1 LVNERGNLER
11 WWAEPA
17 ETVLERLAVDPQRG
31 LAEQRV
37 DEMRERYGA
46 NTMVDTEPAG
56 FRELLWESIT
66 SPMILLLLAVAA
78 ISLLLGQFAEA
89 IVMAAVVLIYV
100 GVELI
105 NKRRTDRTLA
115 RLRELQS
122 PRALV
127 IRDGD
132 RRDVAINDIVVGDI
146 LPLQPGSRMP
156 ADARLLSTVGLLV
169 DEAALTGESTPLPK
183 DADAGVDPDAPLAER
198 PTAVFAGTT
207 VVDGQGRAVVV
218 AVGDA
223 SELGQIA
230 TLSAEAQ
237 QAQTPLQ
244 EEMRD
249 LAKTLAYV
257 ALVVSLLI
265 PLLGLL
271 RGFGFQEMLL
281 TWLSLTF
288 LMVPGQ
294 PPIIITMALAL
305 AALELAR
312 KDVIVSRL
320 SGAETLG
327 SVTTIV
333 SDKTGTLTEN
343 AMSLAAVILPDG
355 EVLQRSEHEGDSRWH
370 TFLAHARRAI
380 PEGSQDPTDGA
391 IIDAVAAL
399 DRPPDG
405 EPGRLVDQTGFARS
419 GSHRTLTYASDHGR
433 TRYIAANPD
442 FLLTHATRASEGTT
456 GDDGDGDWPE
466 RQREAV
472 RERIEEL
479 AAEGYR
485 VTAYA
490 MEPASGDSD
499 QGDGTSADGTI
510 FIGGA
515 VLEDPVRQEVPAAIA
530 ALRGAGVRT
539 LLVTG
544 DNAATARHV
553 AGEIG
558 LDTGRVLT
566 GQELEILDQ
575 EGWHTRVQDTGV
587 FARTTPE
594 QKLRI
599 VQALQEQGETVAV
612 TGDGV
617 NDAPALRTAH
627 IGVAMGETGTD
638 VAREAADLVLT
649 DDNFAHLPDGVLIG
663 RKAYD
668 NFNKGITY
676 YLSAKAILLSSFL
689 IPLAVGR
696 EFPFAPIQIIAI
708 ELLMDLASSTIFIS
722 ESAEPG
728 LMEEAPRERSRF
740 LSWEVARRIV
750 RNLLGLTLAL
760 MVVYFGSFAL
770 GHDLAAARTA
780 AFATWLLGHIVL
792 AFNLKQR
799 RIPLF
804 RRGLLDN
811 RFAVGW
817 LAGMIALV
825 LAMTLIPAVRDVMD
839 TTALSAAQW
848 GLVVG
853 GALLGSMWMEVLKW
867 VRPPAAG

>member
-1 LVNERGNLER
+1 MNGAADLEH

-17 ETVLERLAVDPQRG
+17 EDRLEQLGVDPEQG
-31 LAEQRV
+31 LSEGRV
-37 DEMRERYGA
+37 EEMRERYGA

-56 FRELLWESIT
+56 LGELLWESIT

-78 ISLLLGQFAEA
+78 ISLLLGQFTEA
-89 IVMAAVVLIYV
+89 IVMAFVVLIYV

-105 NKRRTDRTLA
+105 NKGRTDRTLA

-122 PRALV
+122 PRVRCL
-127 IRDGD
+127 RDGE
-132 RRDVAINDIVVGDI
+132 RREVALNDVVVGDI
-146 LPLQPGSRMP
+146 LPLQPGSRVP

-169 DEAALTGESTPLPK
+169 DEAALTGESTPLQK
-183 DADAGVDPDAPLAER
+183 DAEAEVDPDAPLAER

-207 VVDGQGRAVVV
+207 VLDGQGRAVVV

-223 SELGQIA
+223 TELGHVA
-230 TLSAEAQ
+230 ELSAAAQ
-237 QAQTPLQ
+237 QAETPLQ
-244 EEMRD
+244 QEMGD

-265 PLLGLL
+265 PLLGWL
-271 RGFGFQEMLL
+271 RGFGYEEMLL
-281 TWLSLTF
+281 TWLALTF

-312 KDVIVSRL
+312 KNVIVSRL
-320 SGAETLG
+320 RGAETMG

-343 AMSLAAVILPDG
+343 AIWLTGVILPDG
-355 EVLQRSEHEGDSRWH
+355 EMLQRDTDEGDSRWH
-370 TFLAHARRAI
+370 GFLARALPSI
-380 PEGSQDPTDGA
+380 PEDSQDPTDKA
-391 IIDAVAAL
+391 LLEAARTME
-399 DRPPDG
+399 DSP
-405 EPGRLVDQTGFARS
+405 EQTPGRLVHQEGFARR
-419 GSHRTLTYASDHGR
+419 GSHRSLTYAQEQGQR
-433 TRYIAANPD
+433 RYIAGSPD
-442 FLLTHATRASEGTT
+442 YVMSHARSATRINGEET
-456 GDDGDGDWPE
+456 DDWPD
-466 RQREAV
+466 RQRESVQEQVEA
-472 RERIEEL
+472 L

-485 VTAYA
+485 IIAY
-490 MEPASGDSD
+490 GLGSD
-499 QGDGTSADGTI
+499 DQDGESQNGAFSFLGC
-510 FIGGA
+510 A
-515 VLEDPVRQEVPAAIA
+515 VLEDPVRQEVPDAIA
-530 ALRGAGVRT
+530 ALRRAGVRT
-539 LLVTG
+539 MLVTG
-544 DNAATARHV
+544 DTAATAQHV
-553 AGEIG
+553 AHEIG
-558 LDTGRVLT
+558 LDADRVLS
-566 GQELEILDQ
+566 GQELAELEED
-575 EGWHTRVQDTGV
+575 GWEARVQDTSI
-587 FARTTPE
+587 FARATPE
-594 QKLRI
+594 QKLQI

-649 DDNFAHLPDGVLIG
+649 DDNFAHLPDAVLIG

-689 IPLAVGR
+689 IPLVVGR

-722 ESAEPG
+722 EAAEPG
-728 LMEEAPRERSRF
+728 LMEEKPRRRTRY
-740 LSWEVARRIV
+740 LSWGVAKRITC
-750 RNLLGLTLAL
+750 NLIGPTLAI
-760 MVVYFGSFAL
+760 MVAYFGSFAL
-770 GHDLAAARTA
+770 GLELEAARTA

-804 RRGLLDN
+804 KRGLLGN

-825 LAMTLIPAVRDVMD
+825 LAMTLVPWVRDVLN
-839 TTALSAAQW
+839 TTALTPAQW
-848 GLVVG
+848 GLVVA
-853 GALLGSMWMEVLKW
+853 GALLGSIWMEVLKW
-867 VRPPAAG
+867 MQRGDGRG

>member
-1 LVNERGNLER
+1 MNGAASLEH

-17 ETVLERLAVDPQRG
+17 EHWLEKVGVDPERG
-31 LAEQRV
+31 LAEERV
-37 DEMRERYGA
+37 EEMRERYGA
-46 NTMVDTEPAG
+46 NTMVDTEPAT
-56 FRELLWESIT
+56 FRDLLWESLT
-66 SPMILLLLAVAA
+66 SPMILLLLAVAG

-89 IVMAAVVLIYV
+89 IVMAFVVLIYV

-105 NKRRTDRTLA
+105 NKGRTDRTLA

-122 PRALV
+122 PRVQCL
-127 IRDGD
+127 RDGE
-132 RRDVAINDIVVGDI
+132 RREIAINDVVVGDI
-146 LPLQPGSRMP
+146 LPLQPGSRVP
-156 ADARLLSTVGLLV
+156 ADARLLQTVGLLV
-169 DEAALTGESTPLPK
+169 DEAALTGESRPLPK
-183 DADAGVDPDAPLAER
+183 DADAEVNPGAPLAER

-218 AVGDA
+218 AVGDGT
-223 SELGQIA
+223 ELGHIA
-230 TLSAEAQ
+230 ELSAAAQ
-237 QAQTPLQ
+237 QMQTPLQ
-244 EEMRD
+244 QEMRD

-265 PLLGLL
+265 PLFGWL
-271 RGFGFQEMLL
+271 RGFGFEEMVL

-343 AMSLAAVILPDG
+343 AMSLTLVILPDG
-355 EVLQRSEHEGDSRWH
+355 ETLHRAEHEGDSRWH
-370 TFLAHARRAI
+370 EFLKGALPAI
-380 PEGSQDPTDGA
+380 PEDSKDPTDRA
-391 IIDAVAAL
+391 ILDATSAA
-399 DRPPDG
+399 DRFPRPD
-405 EPGRLVDQTGFARS
+405 PGRLVSQVGFARR
-419 GSHRTLTYASDHGR
+419 GSHRSLTYQRDGTR
-433 TRYIAANPD
+433 TRYVAGSPD
-442 FLLTHATRASEGTT
+442 FLLTHANQADWTEAA
-456 GDDGDGDWPE
+456 GDGGNAWPA
-466 RQREAV
+466 QRRDAV
-472 RERIEEL
+472 REQVEAL

-485 VTAYA
+485 ITAYGIGPGH
-490 MEPASGDSD
+490 ETKGPEEGDVRFV
-499 QGDGTSADGTI
+499 GC
-510 FIGGA
+510 A

-530 ALRGAGVRT
+530 ALRRAGVRT

-553 AGEIG
+553 ARQIK
-558 LDTGRVLT
+558 LDNDRVIT
-566 GQELEILDQ
+566 GQELEALD
-575 EGWHTRVQDTGV
+575 EEAWGKRVRDTGV
-587 FARTTPE
+587 FARATPE

-599 VQALQEQGETVAV
+599 VEALQSQGETVAV

-676 YLSAKAILLSSFL
+676 YLSAKAILLVSFL
-689 IPLAVGR
+689 IPLAVGQ

-708 ELLMDLASSTIFIS
+708 ELLMDLASSTIFIT
-722 ESAEPG
+722 EAAEPG
-728 LMEEAPRERSRF
+728 LMEETPRKRSRF
-740 LSWEVARRIV
+740 LSWDVGRRIV
-750 RNLLGLTLAL
+750 RNLIGPALAI
-760 MVVYFGSFAL
+760 MVAYFGSLAL
-770 GHDLAAARTA
+770 GHELQAARTA

-799 RIPLF
+799 RLPLL
-804 RRGLLDN
+804 RRGLLSN

-817 LAGMIALV
+817 LAGMIGLV
-825 LAMTLIPAVRDVMD
+825 LAMTLVPAVRDVLN
-839 TTALSAAQW
+839 TTALSSSQW
-848 GLVVG
+848 ALVIG
-853 GALLGSMWMEVLKW
+853 GALLGSMWMEALKW
-867 VRPPAAG
+867 VQREDNSS